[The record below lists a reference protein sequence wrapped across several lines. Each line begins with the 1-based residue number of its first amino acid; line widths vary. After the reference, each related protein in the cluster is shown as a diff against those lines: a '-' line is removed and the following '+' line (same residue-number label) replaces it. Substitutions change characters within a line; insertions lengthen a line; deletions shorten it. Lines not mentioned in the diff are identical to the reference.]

1 MSCRGYLLEIH
12 AENISTHGPAR
23 GIVMRPTVSTLTIL
37 CVISFCV
44 DSFAQSRLWSDVYG
58 NASTGTFQRFRKD
71 SKGDPG
77 NDRVVI
83 RANGRIVGLKF
94 WELMPDSQQFVKQQ
108 LAGDEDGDHLEI
120 TDVPHDW
127 TSRAGVKGTGQFL
140 KVEDDGKIA
149 VVIAAEKKLF
159 EFEEFCDEDQD
170 YIRAVLARSGKENL
184 VPAKPDAPKSPQQF
198 SNTPVMT
205 TPDAN
210 AGGFPTS
217 TQPEFNI
224 TAPTITRTS
233 PSSNKEFDAL
243 LDSMNSGSTERN
255 LPNMSSGPSTAETTS
270 PMTNS
275 YLSNFGR
282 PVTTHSCSECGKDIK
297 ATATTCPHCNVKFD
311 YIEGPNGERTYVNG
325 NTEASLQAE
334 GRRNY
339 LNLKLGL
346 VVLVLVGSGLAN
358 CSVL

>member
-1 MSCRGYLLEIH
+1 MSYRGYLLEIH
-12 AENISTHGPAR
+12 VENISTHGPAR
-23 GIVMRPTVSTLTIL
+23 GIFMRPAVSTLTIL

-94 WELMPDSQQFVKQQ
+94 WELMPDSQQFVKDQ

-170 YIRAVLARSGKENL
+170 YIRSVLTRSGKENL
-184 VPAKPDAPKSPQQF
+184 VPAKPEASKSP
-198 SNTPVMT
+198 
-205 TPDAN
+205 
-210 AGGFPTS
+210 
-217 TQPEFNI
+217 
-224 TAPTITRTS
+224 
-233 PSSNKEFDAL
+233 
-243 LDSMNSGSTERN
+243 
-255 LPNMSSGPSTAETTS
+255 PSTAPISNPGSPFIPPGFPNPPDMNIPGVPGQIDFPSSSSSNGSTS
-270 PMTNS
+270 FTVSTPPSNS
-275 YLSNFGR
+275 SPLDPSTPFRLFPLIGILQNFD
-282 PVTTHSCSECGKDIK
+282 T
-297 ATATTCPHCNVKFD
+297 
-311 YIEGPNGERTYVNG
+311 
-325 NTEASLQAE
+325 
-334 GRRNY
+334 
-339 LNLKLGL
+339 
-346 VVLVLVGSGLAN
+346 
-358 CSVL
+358 